1 MIFIKLEDNLYQLK
15 ILNINNIDFN
25 MDNYDK
31 LKKYVLK
38 VLKKNILKYNIFG
51 LLKVDIYIYKFNILV
66 NIYKI
71 SNNDFIDNLTNMK
84 ITFYINNN
92 LLHKIDYFDF
102 VENINY
108 KSKTMYYYK
117 SNFYIDVETLEE
129 KDYMKIIEFLD
140 NTISNDNFIK
150 ESMIIYI

>member
-1 MIFIKLEDNLYQLK
+1 
-15 ILNINNIDFN
+15 
-25 MDNYDK
+25 
-31 LKKYVLK
+31 
-38 VLKKNILKYNIFG
+38 
-51 LLKVDIYIYKFNILV
+51 
-66 NIYKI
+66 
-71 SNNDFIDNLTNMK
+71 MK

>member
-31 LKKYVLK
+31 LKNYVLK

-108 KSKTMYYYK
+108 ESKTMYYYK